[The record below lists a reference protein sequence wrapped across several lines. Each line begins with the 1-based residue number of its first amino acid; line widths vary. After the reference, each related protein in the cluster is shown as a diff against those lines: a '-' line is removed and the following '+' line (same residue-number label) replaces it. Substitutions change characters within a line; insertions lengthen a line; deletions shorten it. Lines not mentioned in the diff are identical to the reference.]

1 MNRVTRFWSETAP
14 SAKWA
19 TYICLPFGVTMAAF
33 GVYGDTVGWWND
45 FGFLTNLL
53 SSMTS
58 VLFGIPTALVVLG
71 WLSTHQA
78 ETQARL
84 SVRRRSRK
92 GAARVRDALYLRVA
106 EGVQSNLPSALQ
118 RASDANDQARM
129 ALQRYS
135 QRSDSEA
142 YAVLREAVAA
152 RDIALTELFP
162 AEPAYREAEW
172 FNEIILSWRSLDE
185 DVRPRL
191 EELDLQWLSNRQYS
205 DMRKAI
211 QVLEKSPSIRRVE
224 QHVLELRSQRNRAA
238 GSPRRLLDSGI
249 DSSRETLRALL
260 TVSRVAVA
268 LEDIGA

>member
-1 MNRVTRFWSETAP
+1 MNRVTGFWSETAP

-19 TYICLPFGVTMAAF
+19 TYICLPLGVTMTAF
-33 GVYGDTVGWWND
+33 GVYGDTVGWWDN

-71 WLSTHQA
+71 WLNTHQA

-84 SVRRRSRK
+84 SIRRRAKK
-92 GAARVRDALYLRVA
+92 GAARVRDALNLRVA
-106 EGVQSNLPSALQ
+106 EDVRANLPSAFE

-129 ALQRYS
+129 ALQRYR
-135 QRSDSEA
+135 QRSDSER
-142 YAVLREAVAA
+142 YEVLRETAAA
-152 RDIALTELFP
+152 RDNALTALFP
-162 AEPAYREAEW
+162 ANPSYRDSEW

-191 EELDLQWLSNRQYS
+191 EELDLRWLPNPRYS
-205 DMRKAI
+205 DMRKAV
-211 QVLEKSPSIRRVE
+211 QVLEKTPSISMVE
-224 QHVLELRSQRNRAA
+224 HHVQELRNRRDGNPA
-238 GSPRRLLDSGI
+238 SLRLLDSGI
-249 DSSRETLRALL
+249 NSAREVLRALV
-260 TVSRVAVA
+260 TVSRVTVE